1 MLEREKVIKGLEC
14 CTSEQGCKGC
24 PYNQSE
30 NGHVCTFNCLH
41 DAVVLLKEQ
50 EAVECINDHGVL
62 LCGRCKNI
70 IGYDDGYGRSYKSK
84 FCCEC
89 GRSVK

>member
-1 MLEREKVIKGLEC
+1 MKKSEIISRLEKIGNHAIHVKGESPFVMSLDDGIAVNEAINML
-14 CTSEQGCKGC
+14 
-24 PYNQSE
+24 N
-30 NGHVCTFNCLH
+30 
-41 DAVVLLKEQ
+41 EQ